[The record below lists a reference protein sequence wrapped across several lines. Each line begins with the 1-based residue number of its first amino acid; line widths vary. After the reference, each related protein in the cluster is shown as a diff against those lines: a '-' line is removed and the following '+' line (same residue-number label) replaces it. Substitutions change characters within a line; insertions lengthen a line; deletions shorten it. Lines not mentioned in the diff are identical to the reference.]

1 MILGLHHAAI
11 AVPDMQRALD
21 FYVDVV
27 GFDVVEEHTLPPGI
41 PPLAQAFGIEDA
53 GCTVRMIA
61 KGNSYLE
68 LFEFGEALPAEDGRP
83 VNRIGITHI
92 ALASDDV
99 ESDFARLEAAGVAF
113 NAALFGAA
121 PTRFAYGRDPFGN
134 VIELLEHDAE
144 GKAGR
149 RFD

>member
-1 MILGLHHAAI
+1 MA
-11 AVPDMQRALD
+11 
-21 FYVDVV
+21 
-27 GFDVVEEHTLPPGI
+27 LPPGI

-53 GCTVRMIA
+53 GCAVRMIA

-68 LFEFGEALPAEDGRP
+68 LFEFGEALPAEIARP

-99 ESDFARLEAAGVAF
+99 AG
-113 NAALFGAA
+113 
-121 PTRFAYGRDPFGN
+121 R
-134 VIELLEHDAE
+134 
-144 GKAGR
+144 AGR